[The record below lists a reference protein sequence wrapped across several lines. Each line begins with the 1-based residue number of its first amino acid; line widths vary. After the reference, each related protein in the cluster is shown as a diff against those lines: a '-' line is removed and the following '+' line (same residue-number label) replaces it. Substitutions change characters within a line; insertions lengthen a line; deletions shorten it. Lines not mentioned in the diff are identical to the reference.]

1 MGTDVVTQSEHA
13 FELAIAGGEGG
24 DLQDAWNDEM
34 SGFDLSF
41 DRVKVPAGGGLSW
54 EIPGDDPNRPVTV
67 PELVGVIVDHHP
79 ISSLWLNPFTGDNNP
94 PDAYSLDGKVQVLT
108 DAAREAGASEDLA
121 SCPFNQWG
129 SVSLIGGQGNGKA
142 TKNMHRIY
150 LLGSGEALPRQ
161 VTLPPTSVKA
171 FGDFIGKRIIARGKR
186 STDVVVSIGLVRD
199 VSKSGITY
207 SKATF
212 QIVSELDEAQVAA
225 LRQYAAGIRTHSRR
239 VTVAD
244 DEYVSTPTT
253 SATAAS
259 GQAPAAEFQ
268 PDDSIPF

>member
-1 MGTDVVTQSEHA
+1 MSTDLETSTESTKY
-13 FELAIAGGEGG
+13 ELAVTGTGGNLGEI
-24 DLQDAWNDEM
+24 WSEEM

-54 EIPGDDPNRPVTV
+54 EVPGDDPNRPGQLA
-67 PELVGVIVDHHP
+67 ELVGVIVDHHP
-79 ISSLWLNPFTGDNNP
+79 ISSLWLNPFTGDNQP

-108 DAAREAGASEDLA
+108 DAAREAGALEDLA

-129 SVSLIGGQGNGKA
+129 SAHLVGGAGGGKA

-150 LLGSGEALPRQ
+150 LLGSGEAFPWQ

-171 FGDFIGKRIIARGKR
+171 FGDFLGKRIVAKSRR

-199 VSKSGITY
+199 VSKGGITY

-212 QIVSELDEAQVAA
+212 QVLVDLDPVQVAA
-225 LRQYAAGIRTHSRR
+225 VREYAASIRTHSRS
-239 VTVAD
+239 VAVAD
-244 DEYVSTPTT
+244 DEYGVTAPNP
-253 SATAAS
+253 ATATAVTS
-259 GQAPAAEFQ
+259 SVA
-268 PDDSIPF
+268 DDDDIPF